1 MDSFDIRYLAFI
13 IGFFAVFAFVLYIL
27 MGQTKRKLQKIGMTI
42 GFTCLLAVKVLFPL
56 GEAWQDKVLGP
67 IHDHQAYRERRY
79 VVKNDMSRYDAAEDG
94 SGGLHPKL
102 LEDTDTRK
110 ILTGENEHYY
120 FIHLS
125 MHDGTIIAECSP
137 NVDGETDLYIV
148 ENDTVR
154 MIGSKEASD
163 IRTVWRGDIKQYS
176 KKTEDGNYEDVY
188 SKVDGLPLTM
198 LQKFFVNE
206 HLPANT
212 AFAIALIISILLT
225 HLCFRKKNEQGEE
238 VSDESEEH
246 NN

>member
-94 SGGLHPKL
+94 SGGLHPML
-102 LEDTDTRK
+102 IEDTDTWK
-110 ILTGENEHYY
+110 ILIGKEEHYY
-120 FIHLS
+120 SIDLG
-125 MHDGTIIAECSP
+125 MHDGTIIAECRP
-137 NVDGETDLYIV
+137 NADGETDLYIV
-148 ENDTVR
+148 ENDTAWV
-154 MIGSKEASD
+154 IGSKEAGD
-163 IRTVWRGDIKQYS
+163 IRTVWRGEIKHYS

-188 SKVDGLPLTM
+188 SRVDGLPLTL
-198 LQKFFVNE
+198 LQKFFVKDN
-206 HLPANT
+206 LPANT
-212 AFAIALIISILLT
+212 ALAIAFIISVLLT
-225 HLCFRKKNEQGEE
+225 HLCFKKKDEQSEE
-238 VSDESEEH
+238 ISDESES
-246 NN
+246 